1 VKAISFAFHDVVEGG
16 RHEQSGFPG
25 RAADRYKLTWADFE
39 RHLAAIA
46 GAGAPTPSPVTW
58 NGSRPP
64 AAGVPVLLTFDD
76 GGASAVE
83 IGEAL
88 RRRGWCGHFL
98 IPADYVARPGF
109 LDADGLRALR
119 DLGHVVGS
127 HSSTHPDRMSACT
140 DAELLQEW
148 SRSRESLEE
157 ILGDPV
163 RVASVPGGY
172 FSRRVAAAAAAA
184 GIRVLFTSEPRVSA
198 SDVDGC
204 LVLGRYRIV
213 RTTAPE
219 TSARLV
225 AGDLLPRL
233 RQTAA
238 WNTKKA
244 VKAATGDSYGRVRR
258 YLP

>member
-1 VKAISFAFHDVVEGG
+1 VKAISFAFHDVVEDG
-16 RHEQSGFPG
+16 RHNLSGFPG
-25 RAADRYKLTWADFE
+25 RAADRYKLTRADFE

-46 GAGAPTPSPVTW
+46 GAGAPPPSPVAW

-64 AAGVPVLLTFDD
+64 APNVPVLLTFDD
-76 GGASAVE
+76 GGACSVE
-83 IGEAL
+83 IAEAL
-88 RRRGWCGHFL
+88 SRRGWCGHFL
-98 IPADYVARPGF
+98 ITADYVARPGF
-109 LDADGLRALR
+109 LDADGIRALR

-127 HSSTHPDRMSACT
+127 HSSSHPDRMSACT
-140 DAELLQEW
+140 DAQLLEEW
-148 SRSRESLEE
+148 SRSRETLEE
-157 ILGDPV
+157 ILGEPV

-172 FSRRVAAAAAAA
+172 FSRPVASAAAAA
-184 GIRVLFTSEPRVSA
+184 GIRVLFTSEPKVA
-198 SDVDGC
+198 GDEVDGC

-219 TSARLV
+219 TSAGLA